1 MNRVTTETNIRSFI
15 IVGAVAALL
24 MGFGSVITTG
34 QTTCLTAQ
42 AIMEQKDTITQAEAV
57 KQRDCWVAKLK
68 SGEKKMAGAFLYAAD
83 LSASETNPAKYAKVD
98 LTNANLAG
106 ADLYEADLSGATL
119 NGADMTSARLR
130 YANLRDA
137 KMIGAT
143 LMSANLSRSALYR
156 SDLTNADLRGA
167 DLADCG
173 FNTHLEVFS
182 KNQSELGWGG
192 WERLP
197 AAERR
202 AINDRIQL
210 HLENMESVKLKGA
223 KISSNTQGV
232 NIEIWKKRGGV
243 VVE

>member
-1 MNRVTTETNIRSFI
+1 MSTVLMCFGAATTM
-15 IVGAVAALL
+15 AQA
-24 MGFGSVITTG
+24 
-34 QTTCLTAQ
+34 TCLAAQ
-42 AIMEQKDTITQAEAV
+42 EMMTQKDTITQAEAV

-83 LSASETNPAKYAKVD
+83 LSASETNPARYAKVD

-119 NGADMTSARLR
+119 NGANLTSARLR
-130 YANLRDA
+130 YADLRDA
-137 KMIGAT
+137 KLIGAT
-143 LMSANLSRSALYR
+143 LTMADLSKSALYR

-167 DLADCG
+167 NLTDCG

-197 AAERR
+197 AAEKR
-202 AINDRIQL
+202 AINDRIQM
-210 HLENMESVKLKGA
+210 HLENMETVKLAGA
-223 KISSNTQGV
+223 KISSKTQGV
-232 NIEIWKKRGGV
+232 NIDIWKKRGGV

>member
-1 MNRVTTETNIRSFI
+1 MKKIALIGSAVSAILMCF
-15 IVGAVAALL
+15 GAVT
-24 MGFGSVITTG
+24 TTG
-34 QTTCLTAQ
+34 QAACLTAQ
-42 AIMEQKDTITQAEAV
+42 AIMAQKNTITQAEAV

-130 YANLRDA
+130 YADLRDA
-137 KMIGAT
+137 KLIGAT
-143 LMSANLSRSALYR
+143 LTMADLSKSALYR

-167 DLADCG
+167 NLTDCG

-202 AINDRIQL
+202 AINDRIQM
-210 HLENMESVKLKGA
+210 HLENMETVKLTGA
-223 KISSNTQGV
+223 KISSKTQGV

>member
-1 MNRVTTETNIRSFI
+1 MCFGAATTM
-15 IVGAVAALL
+15 AQA
-24 MGFGSVITTG
+24 
-34 QTTCLTAQ
+34 TCLTAQ
-42 AIMEQKDTITQAEAV
+42 EMMAQKDTITQAEAV

-119 NGADMTSARLR
+119 NGANLTSARLR
-130 YANLRDA
+130 YADLRDA
-137 KMIGAT
+137 KLIGAT
-143 LMSANLSRSALYR
+143 LTMANLSKSALYR

-167 DLADCG
+167 NLTDCG

-202 AINDRIQL
+202 AINDRIQM
-210 HLENMESVKLKGA
+210 HLENMETVKLAGA
-223 KISSNTQGV
+223 KISSKTQGV
-232 NIEIWKKRGGV
+232 NIDIWKKRGGV